1 MIPSIGLRVR
11 NHDGVPV
18 ASLQG
23 EIDIANAAEVH
34 EQLLAL
40 LSDRPPG
47 LIVDLSDVTYLDS
60 RGVHVMIE
68 IAERMLVRHQH
79 LRIVAPDA
87 TMVRRILLLTHL
99 DAIVPLDQTVDDAAA
114 QIRVERQ
121 AGRPTGD
128 LPPA

>member
-11 NHDGVPV
+11 DHDGVPV
-18 ASLQG
+18 VCLQG

-47 LIVDLSDVTYLDS
+47 LIVDLSGVTYLDS

-68 IAERMLVRHQH
+68 LAERMLVRHQH
-79 LRIVAPDA
+79 LRIVAPDT
-87 TMVRRILLLTHL
+87 TMVKRILLLTHL
-99 DAIVPLDQTVDDAAA
+99 DAIVPLDETVEHAAA
-114 QIRVERQ
+114 QMRVERQ
-121 AGRPTGD
+121 AGRRTGD